1 MASVKKLFN
10 QGENSPMQVL
20 ADAGGKIV
28 GRTRFQK
35 ITYLLSET
43 GLLEGYDFEYHH
55 YGPYSDD
62 LSSSLQIA
70 VLFDELNEE
79 EKKTDWGGH
88 YSIFTLPESV
98 SDSVEVNQSRKEFIK
113 PMLNI
118 SSIVLELAATAAFL
132 AKENDNSDDFD
143 PWGKTRELKPDKAT
157 SERLGEAKKL
167 YKKIFSIET
176 PRQLPNI
183 A

>member
-1 MASVKKLFN
+1 MANVNKLFN
-10 QGENSPMQVL
+10 QGKNSPMQVL

-28 GRTRFQK
+28 GKTRFQK
-35 ITYLLSET
+35 IAYLLSEA

-62 LSSSLQIA
+62 LSSSLKFA
-70 VLFDELNEE
+70 SLFDELKEE
-79 EKKTDWGGH
+79 ERKTDWGGY
-88 YSIFTLPESV
+88 YSIFSLPESEG
-98 SDSVEVNQSRKEFIK
+98 DKIEVNQNRSKFIK

-132 AKENDNSDDFD
+132 AKANDNPDDFD
-143 PWGKTRELKPDKAT
+143 PWEKTRELKPDKAT
-157 SERLGEAKKL
+157 PDRLDKAKKL
-167 YKKIFSIET
+167 YKKILSVKT
-176 PRQLPNI
+176 PRQLPKI